1 MLLRFTESGT
11 GSREAGGR
19 KCPFNTFL
27 VKYLPVWIT
36 ESQIARASA
45 SVLSPKNM
53 TIVAINLD
61 RFKRQ
66 PTDPASAAGRRP
78 YCFGE
83 MRADSLTQ
91 FLTRWISLVFC
102 LSLGAC
108 ALHPGNGQ
116 LNASNDLDEK
126 FSDGIKQSDVVYVGE
141 THDDPA
147 HHQYELELVRGL
159 LNRKIKFALGWE
171 MFDGTQQSSIDAWE
185 SHSISLNELL
195 AKTGFDKS
203 WGVYSPVYAQILEL
217 TEKARVKNVAL
228 NAAPE
233 LVQKIARGMPL
244 STGEQAMLPNGFVS
258 NEQAFNHFLG
268 MMGGHPGLSELDQR
282 RFFAAQN
289 VWDQTMARRILE
301 FKRRTPTV
309 KLVVFAGR
317 GHVSDGYGIPFY
329 VKQKANL
336 RQLVLLPKGRLDLS
350 PGQKAI

>member
-1 MLLRFTESGT
+1 
-11 GSREAGGR
+11 
-19 KCPFNTFL
+19 
-27 VKYLPVWIT
+27 
-36 ESQIARASA
+36 
-45 SVLSPKNM
+45 
-53 TIVAINLD
+53 
-61 RFKRQ
+61 
-66 PTDPASAAGRRP
+66 
-78 YCFGE
+78 

-159 LNRKIKFALGWE
+159 LNRRIKFALGWE
-171 MFDGTQQSSIDAWE
+171 MFDGTQQNSIDAWE
-185 SHSISLNELL
+185 SHSISLNEML

-203 WGVYSPVYAQILEL
+203 WGVYSPVYAQILQL
-217 TEKARVKNVAL
+217 TGKARVKNVAL

-233 LVQKIARGMPL
+233 LVRKIARGTPL
-244 STGEQAMLPNGFVS
+244 STGEQAMLPDGFVS

-268 MMGGHPGLSELDQR
+268 MMGGHPGLSEPDQR

-289 VWDQTMARRILE
+289 AWDQTMASRILE
-301 FKRRTPTV
+301 FKRRTPNV
-309 KLVVFAGR
+309 KLVVFTGR

-329 VKQKANL
+329 VKQKADL
-336 RQLVLLPKGRLDLS
+336 RQLILLPKGRLDLS